1 MARRQTNYRPYNP
14 IISER
19 CEPSGNK
26 IIFRNA
32 ADAKRAA
39 EMAYFDHRAEV
50 APYQDPACG
59 HWHLTSRAQ

>member
-1 MARRQTNYRPYNP
+1 MARRLPIDDYDYTP
-14 IISER
+14 IIPER
-19 CEPSGNK
+19 CELSNK

-59 HWHLTSRAQ
+59 HGHLTSKAQ